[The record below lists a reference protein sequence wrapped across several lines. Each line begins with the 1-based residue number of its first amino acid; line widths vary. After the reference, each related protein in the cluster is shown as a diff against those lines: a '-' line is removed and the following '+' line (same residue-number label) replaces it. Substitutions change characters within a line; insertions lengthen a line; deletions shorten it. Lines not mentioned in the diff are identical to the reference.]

1 MKSMELDLAIIG
13 GAAGLAAAAEAKRLL
28 TTTVRTRGE
37 PGEVVSGGDFRA
49 GSQADPTR
57 MHADDGWLTV
67 KPPIRCGQVIVS
79 NLLQSG
85 KDLIPSDHLYH
96 QKSVSSGNANFKS
109 RTRLT

>member
-57 MHADDGWLTV
+57 MHADDGWAHGETTDSVRPGDRLEPAPIG
-67 KPPIRCGQVIVS
+67 KGPDPIRS
-79 NLLQSG
+79 L
-85 KDLIPSDHLYH
+85 
-96 QKSVSSGNANFKS
+96 VSSEI
-109 RTRLT
+109 R